1 MLDLILKGIVTGFI
15 LSIMIGP
22 AFFVL
27 LETSI
32 RKGVR
37 SAIAFD
43 IGVLFSDFIYILIA
57 YVFYSQVASL
67 TGEGKN
73 NENAKMVGGI
83 LFIIYGFVTFFKKLK
98 APQVDD
104 EGNIIQNQK
113 DYFLLFLKGFLLN
126 FANPFV
132 IFYWFS
138 VMTLASKQS
147 QSTISG
153 GDSTPIMY
161 FIAVMLIT
169 FFSFDLLKII
179 GAKKLR
185 PLVTDNLLKAFN
197 QLTGIVFLGF
207 GLFLIIKIVLE
218 KQ

>member
-1 MLDLILKGIVTGFI
+1 M
-15 LSIMIGP
+15 SIMIGP

-67 TGEGKN
+67 TGDGKN
-73 NENAKMVGGI
+73 NEHAKIIGGI
-83 LFIIYGFVTFFKKLK
+83 LFIIYGIVTFFKKLK

-207 GLFLIIKIVLE
+207 GIFLIIKIILG
-218 KQ
+218 KP

>member
-1 MLDLILKGIVTGFI
+1 
-15 LSIMIGP
+15 MIGP

-67 TGEGKN
+67 TGDGKN
-73 NENAKMVGGI
+73 NEHAKMVGGI

-147 QSTISG
+147 QSNISG

-207 GLFLIIKIVLE
+207 GIFLIIKIILG
-218 KQ
+218 KP

>member
-1 MLDLILKGIVTGFI
+1 M
-15 LSIMIGP
+15 IMI
-22 AFFVL
+22 
-27 LETSI
+27 
-32 RKGVR
+32 
-37 SAIAFD
+37 
-43 IGVLFSDFIYILIA
+43 
-57 YVFYSQVASL
+57 
-67 TGEGKN
+67 
-73 NENAKMVGGI
+73 
-83 LFIIYGFVTFFKKLK
+83 
-98 APQVDD
+98 
-104 EGNIIQNQK
+104 NIIQNQK

>member
-1 MLDLILKGIVTGFI
+1 
-15 LSIMIGP
+15 MIGP
-22 AFFVL
+22 VFFIL

-57 YVFYSQVASL
+57 YVFYSQVASI
-67 TGEGKN
+67 TGDGKN
-73 NENAKMVGGI
+73 NENAKIVGGA
-83 LFIIYGFVTFFKKLK
+83 LFIIYGVVTFFKKLK
-98 APQVDD
+98 APQVDE

-113 DYFLLFLKGFLLN
+113 DYLLLFLKGFLLN

-138 VMTLASKQS
+138 VMTLAAKQS
-147 QSTISG
+147 HSAINA
-153 GDSTPIMY
+153 GDSSPIMY
-161 FIAVMLIT
+161 FITIILVT
-169 FFSFDLLKII
+169 FFSIDMLKIM

-185 PLVTDNLLKAFN
+185 PLVTDNLLKALN
-197 QLTGIVFLGF
+197 QLTGLVFVGF

>member
-1 MLDLILKGIVTGFI
+1 MLDLILKGVVTGFI

-22 AFFVL
+22 VFFVL

-67 TGEGKN
+67 TGDGKN
-73 NENAKMVGGI
+73 NEHAKIIGGI
-83 LFIIYGFVTFFKKLK
+83 LFIIYGIVTFFKKLK